1 MAKENSNNFR
11 KLVVWQM
18 SKKLIVQIYHTLLHF
33 PKDELYGL
41 TSQMKRASI
50 SVASNIAEGNQK
62 RSKKEKIHYLNI
74 AQGSLVELDCQLE
87 IALDLNF
94 MDKDKYRN
102 AMELVD
108 KTGYLLTR
116 LIQSEL
122 EKLC

>member
-1 MAKENSNNFR
+1 
-11 KLVVWQM
+11 M

-94 MDKDKYRN
+94 MDKDKYRS

>member
-94 MDKDKYRN
+94 MDKDKYRS